1 MALIPGLAALPA
13 EGSQNASFLPGRGQ
27 IRERLI
33 TAGIILLCLLISI
46 PVLTIAGS
54 LGRDSG
60 GVWQHLL
67 DTLLW
72 SYIGQSLVLMGGVG
86 VLVLVL
92 GIIPAW
98 LVTMTRF
105 PGSRMLEWALVL
117 PLAMPAYIIAYTY
130 TGMLDITGPV
140 QTWIREWTG
149 LAFGE
154 YWFPDIRSMGGAITM
169 LALVLYPYVY
179 LLSRMAFLEQSVC
192 VLEVSRTLGAGPLTA
207 FRRVALPLARP
218 AIVAGLALVLMETLA
233 DYGTVQYF
241 GLSTFTTGI
250 FRTWFGMGS
259 PTAAAQLSAVLM
271 TFILVLV
278 LTEQWSRN
286 RSRYF
291 HTSNRYSRIPQPRLR
306 GWKAWTALLACALPV
321 LAGFVIP
328 VFQLVLWALQSWS
341 VIDRDDFI
349 ELTFNSLRLAAMAAV
364 IVLTLALVVAYLKR
378 LRPGLLMRSVFRVL
392 GLGYAIPGTV
402 IAVGILI
409 PFAAFDNGVDS
420 FMRSHFDLS
429 SGLLLSGTLVAVLF
443 AYVVRFLPIAMN
455 TLDAGLGK
463 IKPTMDDAGRSMGY
477 TAWQLLRR
485 IHIPMLRGSLL
496 TAALLVFVDVL
507 KELPATLILRPFNFN
522 TLAIRTY
529 ELANQERLAEAAV
542 SALMIV
548 LAGIIPVIILSLSIS
563 GSRPGYDK
571 PRRQG
576 S

>member
-1 MALIPGLAALPA
+1 MALIPGLAPLPG
-13 EGSQNASFLPGRGQ
+13 EGPRNESFLPGRGQ
-27 IRERLI
+27 IRDRLT

-46 PVLTIAGS
+46 PVLTIAVS

-86 VLVLVL
+86 LLVLAL

-105 PGSRMLEWALVL
+105 PGSRILEWALVL

-149 LAFGE
+149 LTFGE

-192 VLEVSRTLGAGPLTA
+192 VLEVSRTLGAGPLAA

-306 GWKAWTALLACALPV
+306 GWKAWISLLACALPV
-321 LAGFVIP
+321 LAGFLIP

-364 IVLTLALVVAYLKR
+364 IVLTLAMLVAYLKR
-378 LRPGLLMRSVFRVL
+378 LRPGILMRSVFRVL

-420 FMRSHFDLS
+420 FMRSRFDFS
-429 SGLLLSGTLVAVLF
+429 SGLLLSGTLIAVLF
-443 AYVVRFLPIAMN
+443 AYVVRFLPVAMN

-576 S
+576 T

>member
-1 MALIPGLAALPA
+1 MALIPGLVAAPG
-13 EGSQNASFLPGRGQ
+13 EGARNESFLPGGGQ
-27 IRERLI
+27 IRDRLA
-33 TAGIILLCLLISI
+33 TAGIIVLCLLISI
-46 PVLTIAGS
+46 PVLTIAAS

-86 VLVLVL
+86 LLVLAL

-105 PGSRMLEWALVL
+105 PGSRILEWALVL

-291 HTSNRYSRIPQPRLR
+291 HTSGRYSRLPQSRLQ
-306 GWKAWTALLACALPV
+306 GWKAWTALLSCGLPV

-328 VFQLVLWALQSWS
+328 VFQLVLWAFQSWS
-341 VIDRDDFI
+341 VIDRDDFV

-364 IVLTLALVVAYLKR
+364 IVLTLAMLVAYLKR
-378 LRPGLLMRSVFRVL
+378 LRPGMLMRTVFRIL

-409 PFAAFDNGVDS
+409 PFAAFDNGVDT
-420 FMRSHFDLS
+420 FMRSSFDVS
-429 SGLLLSGTLVAVLF
+429 TGLLLSGTLIAVLF
-443 AYVVRFLPIAMN
+443 AYVVRFLPVAMN

-548 LAGIIPVIILSLSIS
+548 LAGIIPVIILSLNIS

-571 PRRQG
+571 LRRQG

>member
-1 MALIPGLAALPA
+1 MALIPGLAALPG
-13 EGSQNASFLPGRGQ
+13 EGSQNTSFLSGRGQ
-27 IRERLI
+27 IRERLT

-46 PVLTIAGS
+46 PVLTIAVS

-86 VLVLVL
+86 LSVLVL

-105 PGSRMLEWALVL
+105 PGSRILEWALVL

-192 VLEVSRTLGAGPLTA
+192 VLEVSRTLGAGPLSA

-271 TFILVLV
+271 GFILVLV

-291 HTSNRYSRIPQPRLR
+291 HTSSRYSRLPQPRLR
-306 GWKAWTALLACALPV
+306 GWKASAALLACALPV
-321 LAGFVIP
+321 LAGFLIP
-328 VFQLVLWALQSWS
+328 VFQLSLWALQSWS
-341 VIDRDDFI
+341 VIDRDDFV

-364 IVLTLALVVAYLKR
+364 IVLTLAMLVAYLKR
-378 LRPGLLMRSVFRVL
+378 LRPGILMRSVFRVL

-409 PFAAFDNGVDS
+409 PFAAFDNGVDT
-420 FMRSHFDLS
+420 FMRSSFDVS
-429 SGLLLSGTLVAVLF
+429 TGLLLSGTLVAVLF
-443 AYVVRFLPIAMN
+443 AYVVRFLPVAMN

>member
-1 MALIPGLAALPA
+1 MALVPGLAP
-13 EGSQNASFLPGRGQ
+13 LPGGEPYAGNRLQDEGQ
-27 IRERLI
+27 FRDRL
-33 TAGIILLCLLISI
+33 TTVAIILLCLLVSI
-46 PVLTIAGS
+46 PVLTIAFS
-54 LGRDSG
+54 VAQDSD
-60 GVWQHLL
+60 GVWRHLL

-72 SYIGQSLVLMGGVG
+72 DYVGQSLLLMSGVG
-86 VLVLVL
+86 VLVLLL
-92 GIIPAW
+92 GIVPAW

-105 PGSRMLEWALVL
+105 PGSRILEWALVL

-140 QTWIREWTG
+140 QTWIRDWTG

-154 YWFPDIRSMGGAITM
+154 YWFPQIHSMGGAITM
-169 LALVLYPYVY
+169 LSLVLYPYVY

-192 VLEVSRTLGAGPLTA
+192 VLEVSRTLGAGPVTA

-259 PTAAAQLSAVLM
+259 ATAAAQLSAVLM
-271 TFILVLV
+271 AFILVLV

-291 HTSNRYSRIPQPRLR
+291 HTSSRYSRLPQPQLT
-306 GWKAWTALLACALPV
+306 GWKGLAALLVCGLPV

-328 VFQLVLWALQSWS
+328 VVQLVLWAVESWA
-341 VIDRDDFI
+341 VINRDDF
-349 ELTFNSLRLAAMAAV
+349 LSLVFNSLRLAVMAAV
-364 IVLTLALVVAYLKR
+364 IVLTLALLVAYLKR
-378 LRPGLLMRSVFRVL
+378 LRPGLLMSGVFRVL

-420 FMRSHFDLS
+420 IMRSHFDVS
-429 SGLLLSGTLVAVLF
+429 TGLLLSGTLVAVLF
-443 AYVVRFLPIAMN
+443 AYVVRFLPVAMN

-463 IKPTMDDAGRSMGY
+463 IRPTMDDAGRSMGY

-529 ELANQERLAEAAV
+529 ELANQERLAEAAS

-563 GSRPGYDK
+563 GSRPGHDK
-571 PRRQG
+571 SR
-576 S
+576 